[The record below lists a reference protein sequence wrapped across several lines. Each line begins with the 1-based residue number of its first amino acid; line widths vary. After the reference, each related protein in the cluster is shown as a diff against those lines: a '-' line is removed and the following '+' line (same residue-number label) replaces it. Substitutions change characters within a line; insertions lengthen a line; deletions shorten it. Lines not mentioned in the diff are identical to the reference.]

1 MLHRPNYLH
10 FRPTR
15 WHWLAFAMFACLFL
29 ALGIGLRDPWPADE
43 PRFALNALEMLR
55 TGHFWLPHR
64 GGELYPDKPPLYMWA
79 TALAIAATGSV
90 RLGFL
95 LPSLFAALGTLALVV
110 DLSRRLYG
118 ARIALLAGAA
128 LLTTLQFVLQ
138 AKAAQIDMLLTFFT
152 TLGAYGLF
160 RHALLGDGKRWWYL
174 ACIAMG
180 LGILTKGVGFLPLL
194 MLPAWTWLARRGHA
208 VRLESKTLL
217 LGLGCLIGTLLLW
230 VVPMILITSLG
241 DDPSLAAYRD
251 NILLKQTGERYASAW
266 HHLKP
271 WYYYLVEV
279 LPWAW
284 MPLVLTLPWL
294 LPAWWRR
301 LKRSDAR
308 LVLPLFGVIAILVFF
323 SWSPGKRGVYMLPTA
338 PLLVLAMAPML
349 PGLLGKAGPN
359 CLGALVLA
367 ALGVMFLAA
376 GVLGALGLPALAEL
390 ATQYQ
395 VAPWLGWG
403 LLGCAAIA
411 LLVWLR
417 PRAGL
422 SALALWFVIFWGWW
436 STDAYLQMNGT
447 RSPRD
452 MMQSVARQSGPG
464 AWLALPGF
472 DEEFLLQ
479 ARQPSVHFGY
489 HTPKEA
495 QLKRAYAWLQQ
506 APQQRWMLIEQRT
519 TDRLTCLDDTQ
530 AIAMGFQNSAHWLL
544 IPGTAFAACPG
555 DLHAAP
561 LFIAPTTLPEGWDAD
576 GKGDERQAVSFL

>member
-15 WHWLAFAMFACLFL
+15 WHWLAFALFACLFL

-95 LPSLFAALGTLALVV
+95 LPSLFAALGTLGLVV
-110 DLSRRLYG
+110 DLSRLLYG
-118 ARIALLAGAA
+118 PRIALLAGAA

-138 AKAAQIDMLLTFFT
+138 AKTAQIDMLLTFFT

-160 RHALLGDGKRWWYL
+160 RHALLGENKRWWYF

-194 MLPAWTWLARRGHA
+194 MLPAWAWLARRGHA
-208 VRLESKTLL
+208 ARLEMKTLL
-217 LGLGCLIGTLLLW
+217 LGLGCLIGTLLVW

-271 WYYYLVEV
+271 WYYYLLEV

-294 LPAWWRR
+294 LPAGWRR
-301 LKRSDAR
+301 LKRGDAR

-359 CLGALVLA
+359 RLGALVLA
-367 ALGVMFLAA
+367 ALGVVFLAA
-376 GVLGALGLPALAEL
+376 GVLGALGWPTLAEL

-395 VAPWLGWG
+395 VAPWPGWG
-403 LLGCAAIA
+403 LLGGAAIA

-422 SALALWFVIFWGWW
+422 SALALWLVIFWVWW

-452 MMQSVARQSGPG
+452 MMQNVVMQSGPD

-479 ARQPSVHFGY
+479 ARQPTVHFGY

-495 QLKRAYAWLQQ
+495 QLKRAYAWLHQ
-506 APQQRWMLIEQRT
+506 APRQRWMLIKQRT
-519 TDRLTCLDDTQ
+519 ASQLTCLDDTQ
-530 AIAMGFQNSAHWLL
+530 AIEMGFQNSAYWLL

-555 DLHAAP
+555 DLHTAP
-561 LFIAPTTLPEGWDAD
+561 LFIAPTTLPE
-576 GKGDERQAVSFL
+576 R